1 MKKIFLILMTFALFA
16 WSVSCVKEAE
26 QKKIEFNYNVVTPED
41 FSDKGVT
48 EEVSIPIDI
57 KTEYDF
63 SKVPLKYKVETD
75 KQATMRVGEEVINSG
90 DIYELKSPELPLFYT
105 GKEIGVHNIK
115 VTFMNSVDNKIVR
128 ELKINYKEFGYTLE
142 VVNAKK
148 NVTQGENVDFSLKI
162 TPAEGAPKMD
172 YFIVFKS
179 YDTEKDPKLEKSTVT
194 LNDQKI
200 EFNKEYKIED
210 LSNVKIT
217 TNSFYAGTKE
227 LKYVIKNKTFA
238 REETITQEV
247 SQNTL
252 TLSEGTQLST
262 SSAKTINEKITF
274 IGKIT
279 KEPNL
284 SNKIWYKTEIT
295 EGQADG
301 LTTNDWTEV
310 TLSKENAIENVSF
323 LAKKEGT
330 YKYKIIFK
338 DEFGNEISKV
348 FDVELKINKDF
359 SIEVSEGKQNPHQG
373 ESVDFKLKVT
383 PAEGAQQSE
392 YFIIFKSYDSAD
404 PTLARDYVA
413 FNGHKIEF
421 DKEYKIENLANS
433 RIKLNTFYSGDKKL
447 KYVIKNDKMQ
457 KEGVIAQSVEKNS
470 LVISENAQLSKS
482 VSNIVNETIKFTGKI
497 VKTPNFLNKVWYK
510 TEILSG
516 RFEGLTTND
525 WKEISLGIDGLV
537 DGISTQLLKEDQY
550 RYKISFKDEF
560 GNETY
565 KVFDLELKINKDFS
579 IEVSEGKQNPQQG
592 ESVDFKLK
600 VTPADNAQQSEYF
613 IIFKSYDSDDPTLAK
628 DYIAFNGQK
637 IEFDK
642 EYKIENLA
650 NSKIKLNTFYS
661 GNKELNYIIKNA
673 HKQKT
678 GIITQNVERNS
689 LVISENAQLSKKTS
703 NIVNETIRFT
713 GKIVKTPNYNNKI
726 WYKTE
731 IVSGAADGL
740 STNDWKETSLGID
753 GSVEGISTQLLKENQ
768 YRYKITFKDEFG
780 NETYKVFD
788 VELKINREFT
798 TEITEGKQNP
808 YQGEEVDFKLK
819 IIPADNT
826 PQMDYYI
833 IFKSYDSDDP
843 TLAKDYI
850 AFNGQKI
857 EFDKEYKIENLTN
870 SRIKINT
877 FYSGY
882 KELRYIIKNAHK
894 QKTGAITQNVE
905 RNRISYELNFNKE
918 ETNNINE
925 TLTLRGYIT
934 KNPKYNSKIWYK
946 TWVSNGGVETT
957 NNTYRE
963 YILPNDNSFSINVKT
978 LSLGKHE
985 YYIQLK
991 DEFGNETTAKNY
1003 SIEVNNKNFVI
1014 DQILPDISNVYQGQ
1028 DVPLSFSVNGE
1039 YDGDYKIK
1047 FISFDEQD
1055 IYLNKSVI
1063 KLNGA
1068 NVPLNRLENI
1078 KGNKQ
1083 NNTIVV
1089 NSFNYGVKKLIYE
1102 VYETSNEANKV
1113 RKEISINIKK
1123 APISSNISVVD
1134 NNIYASKSFTIKGK
1148 VNHLSHTKRLKY
1160 RTKEEKKIWGVYVS
1174 SSNITPTMNNWT
1186 DITLN
1191 ENDEFSLELQSSIN
1205 GYYRYYIEFM
1215 DEFGNTSQEKIELNI
1230 KEPII
1235 VEEAY
1240 ILERGK
1246 WERHNI
1252 TRGRINSMANLKLKV
1267 KTASSDILLTRAVT
1281 KETEKTYYY
1290 TDKNGVTHSLKI
1302 GIGVDD
1308 WDLGR
1313 NTYYDNGEI
1322 GKYFRIYK
1330 GIYTIFNSP
1339 SHNAA
1344 QRENAAANLKRI
1356 AKEDNPLFTLV
1367 IENTYRNYEIN
1378 IPIKNIEDL
1387 YIDYK
1392 E

>member
-1 MKKIFLILMTFALFA
+1 M
-16 WSVSCVKEAE
+16 
-26 QKKIEFNYNVVTPED
+26 
-41 FSDKGVT
+41 
-48 EEVSIPIDI
+48 SIPINI

-90 DIYELKSPELPLFYT
+90 DIYELKKPELPLFYT
-105 GKEIGVHNIK
+105 GKETGVHNIK
-115 VTFMNSVDNKIVR
+115 VTFMNSVDNKIVK
-128 ELKINYKEFGYTLE
+128 ELKIKYKEFGYTLE

-148 NVTQGENVDFSLKI
+148 NITQGENVDFFLKI
-162 TPAEGAPKMD
+162 TPAEDAPKMD

-194 LNDQKI
+194 LNEQKI

-210 LSNVKIT
+210 LSNIKIS

-252 TLSEGTQLST
+252 ILSEGTQLST
-262 SSAKTINEKITF
+262 SSAKAINEKITF

-301 LTTNDWTEV
+301 LTTNDWTEII
-310 TLSKENAIENVSF
+310 LSKENAVENLSF

-330 YKYKIIFK
+330 YKYKITFK
-338 DEFGNEISKV
+338 DEFGNEISKI

-359 SIEVSEGKQNPHQG
+359 SVEVSEGKKNPHQG

-383 PAEGAQQSE
+383 PAEGAQQSG

-433 RIKLNTFYSGDKKL
+433 RIKLNTFYSGDKEL
-447 KYVIKNDKMQ
+447 KYVIKNANIQ

-482 VSNIVNETIKFTGKI
+482 VSNVPNETIKFTGKV
-497 VKTPNFLNKVWYK
+497 VKTPNYLNKIWYK
-510 TEILSG
+510 TEMLSG

-525 WKEISLGIDGLV
+525 WTELSLGIDGLV

-550 RYKISFKDEF
+550 RYKITFKDEF

-579 IEVSEGKQNPQQG
+579 VEVTEGKQNPHQG
-592 ESVDFKLK
+592 ENVDFKLK
-600 VTPADNAQQSEYF
+600 VTPADNTQQSEYF
-613 IIFKSYDSDDPTLAK
+613 IIFKSYDTADPTLAR
-628 DYIAFNGQK
+628 DYVAFNGNK

-650 NSKIKLNTFYS
+650 NNSIRFNTFYS
-661 GNKELNYIIKNA
+661 GSKELKYMIKNA
-673 HKQKT
+673 YVRKEGVIAQYV
-678 GIITQNVERNS
+678 QRN
-689 LVISENAQLSKKTS
+689 N
-703 NIVNETIRFT
+703 
-713 GKIVKTPNYNNKI
+713 
-726 WYKTE
+726 
-731 IVSGAADGL
+731 
-740 STNDWKETSLGID
+740 
-753 GSVEGISTQLLKENQ
+753 
-768 YRYKITFKDEFG
+768 
-780 NETYKVFD
+780 
-788 VELKINREFT
+788 
-798 TEITEGKQNP
+798 
-808 YQGEEVDFKLK
+808 
-819 IIPADNT
+819 
-826 PQMDYYI
+826 
-833 IFKSYDSDDP
+833 
-843 TLAKDYI
+843 
-850 AFNGQKI
+850 
-857 EFDKEYKIENLTN
+857 
-870 SRIKINT
+870 
-877 FYSGY
+877 
-882 KELRYIIKNAHK
+882 
-894 QKTGAITQNVE
+894 
-905 RNRISYELNFNKE
+905 ISYELNFDKT
-918 ETNNINE
+918 ETNNVNE

-934 KNPKYNSKIWYK
+934 KSPKYNGKIWYK
-946 TWVSNGGVETT
+946 TWVSNGGTETT

-963 YILPNDNSFSINVKT
+963 YNLPDNNAFSINVNT
-978 LSLGKHE
+978 LAKGNHE
-985 YYIQLK
+985 YYIQLR

-1039 YDGDYKIK
+1039 YDGNYKIK

-1055 IYLNKSVI
+1055 IHLNKSVI
-1063 KLNGA
+1063 KFNGA

-1078 KGNKQ
+1078 KGNRQ

-1089 NSFNYGVKKLIYE
+1089 NSFNYGEKKLIYE

-1113 RKEISINIKK
+1113 RKEVSINIKK

-1134 NNIYASKSFTIKGK
+1134 NNIYAGKSFTIKGK
-1148 VNHLSHTKRLKY
+1148 VNHLSRTKRLKY
-1160 RTKEEKKIWGVYVS
+1160 RTKEEKRMWGVYVS

-1186 DITLN
+1186 DITLD
-1191 ENDEFSLELQSSIN
+1191 ENDKFSLELQSSLN
-1205 GYYRYYIEFM
+1205 GYYGYYIEFM
-1215 DEFGNTSQEKIELNI
+1215 DEFGNTSEQRIELNI

-1235 VEEAY
+1235 IEKAY
-1240 ILERGK
+1240 ISKGEGINNNTKGK
-1246 WERHNI
+1246 VYIRSYL
-1252 TRGRINSMANLKLKV
+1252 TLKV
-1267 KTASSDILLTRAVT
+1267 RTSSTDVLLTRAVT
-1281 KETEKTYYY
+1281 RGSERTYYY
-1290 TDKNGVTHSLKI
+1290 TDNNGVTHSLKI

-1313 NTYYDNGEI
+1313 NTSYDTGENGRF
-1322 GKYFRIYK
+1322 FRQMT

-1339 SHNAA
+1339 SHNRAH
-1344 QRENAAANLKRI
+1344 RENAASNLKRI
-1356 AKEDNPLFTLV
+1356 AKEDNPLFPLI
-1367 IENTYRNYEIN
+1367 IENTFRNYEVN

-1387 YIDYK
+1387 SIDYT